1 MQYKIFYLFGH
12 SPRLSNR
19 LEKLSTVI
27 LNQRQYGHSVGVA
40 LLHDGVL
47 GAAPKGHVPNAVK
60 DILDMGCGVYALKS
74 DLQARGFSD
83 VALEDGIA
91 IIDYSQLIE
100 MIVQSGSLCS
110 WM

>member
-1 MQYKIFYLFGH
+1 MQYKILYLFGH

-19 LEKLSTVI
+19 LEKLSDVI
-27 LNQRQYGHSVGVA
+27 SNQKEEGHSVGVV

-47 GAAPKGHVPNAVK
+47 GAAPKGHVPSAINH
-60 DILDMGCGVYALKS
+60 LLELGCGVYALEA

-83 VALEDGIA
+83 STLEDGIE
-91 IIDYSQLIE
+91 IIGYSQLID